1 MLTLT
6 SSKAVHECE
15 EHSYIPELVYLYS
28 KTGEMKRAL
37 YLIIDRLGDVS
48 RAISFA
54 KDLDDPDLWEDL
66 LNYSMDK
73 PRFIRGLLE
82 EVGTAIDPIT
92 LVRRIPEGMEIEGL
106 REGLK
111 HIMKEHEIQY
121 SISEGVARVLRSEVA
136 AAQSTLRSGQRRG
149 IKFEVMVKGADHVDV
164 QAKNV
169 VPEPTP
175 TNSQPTNKKTGTAS
189 ADESMPGG
197 AVDPAAE
204 EASLPKPAKQWKP
217 GHCAAEQC
225 LEPFTEWESET
236 LVGFACGHVYHL
248 GHLLQVLRPGQP
260 APDVAV
266 EFGYSVDE
274 EDSRSRRRTIGTKV
288 THARLLRDRIRGC
301 PVCGKADA

>member
-1 MLTLT
+1 
-6 SSKAVHECE
+6 
-15 EHSYIPELVYLYS
+15 
-28 KTGEMKRAL
+28 MKRAL

-48 RAISFA
+48 RAITFA

-149 IKFEVMVKGADHVDV
+149 IKFEVLVKDGDHVDIET
-164 QAKNV
+164 KNV
-169 VPEPTP
+169 PSSDSASVHSGI
-175 TNSQPTNKKTGTAS
+175 TNGKQATTANS
-189 ADESMPGG
+189 DI
-197 AVDPAAE
+197 AE
-204 EASLPKPAKQWKP
+204 IPSEQIVTAERAPLKKPAKKWKP
-217 GHCAAEQC
+217 GHCAAAVC
-225 LEPFTEWESET
+225 LKPFTEWEAET
-236 LVGFACGHVYHL
+236 LVGFACGHVFHL
-248 GHLLQVLRPGQP
+248 AHLLQVLRPGEP
-260 APDVAV
+260 VPDVAT

-274 EDSRSRRRTIGTKV
+274 EEGRSRRRTVGTKV
-288 THARLLRDRIRGC
+288 THARLLKDRVRGC
-301 PVCGKADA
+301 PICEKVEEVR

>member
-1 MLTLT
+1 
-6 SSKAVHECE
+6 
-15 EHSYIPELVYLYS
+15 
-28 KTGEMKRAL
+28 MKRAL

-149 IKFEVMVKGADHVDV
+149 IKFEVMVKGADHLDIETKSVLSD
-164 QAKNV
+164 
-169 VPEPTP
+169 
-175 TNSQPTNKKTGTAS
+175 TAS
-189 ADESMPGG
+189 VYSAPNYGKPTSAPAGDDAKVLNEH
-197 AVDPAAE
+197 VAAE
-204 EASLPKPAKQWKP
+204 HAPPKNPAKQWKP
-217 GHCAAEQC
+217 GHCAAAHC
-225 LEPFTEWESET
+225 FEPFTEWEAGT
-236 LVGFACGHVYHL
+236 LVGFACGHVFHL
-248 GHLLQVLRPGQP
+248 AHLLQLLRPGE
-260 APDVAV
+260 AVPDVAA
-266 EFGYSVDE
+266 EFGYSPDE
-274 EDSRSRRRTIGTKV
+274 EEGRSRRRTVGTKV
-288 THARLLRDRIRGC
+288 THARLLRDRVRGC
-301 PVCGKADA
+301 PVCGNGEEVVG

>member
-1 MLTLT
+1 MLILVQ
-6 SSKAVHECE
+6 AVHECE
-15 EHSYIPELVYLYS
+15 EHSYVPELVYLYS

-149 IKFEVMVKGADHVDV
+149 IKFEVMVKGADHIDIETKSVLSDAASIHSGATNGKTSTAPIVDM
-164 QAKNV
+164 AKVLNEHIATEHA
-169 VPEPTP
+169 P
-175 TNSQPTNKKTGTAS
+175 SK
-189 ADESMPGG
+189 
-197 AVDPAAE
+197 
-204 EASLPKPAKQWKP
+204 KPAKKWQP
-217 GHCAAEQC
+217 GHCAAVEC
-225 LEPFTEWESET
+225 LEPFTEWEAGT
-236 LVGFACGHVYHL
+236 MVGFACGHVFHL
-248 GHLLQVLRPGQP
+248 AHLLHMLRPTE
-260 APDVAV
+260 ATPDVAT
-266 EFGYSVDE
+266 EFGYSADE
-274 EDSRSRRRTIGTKV
+274 EEGRDRRRTVGTKV
-288 THARLLRDRIRGC
+288 THARLLKDRIRGC
-301 PVCGKADA
+301 PVCGDGVLG